1 MPRSDARSWAS
12 LWISERR
19 IIVTMRRSALALL
32 IASVLAGCATT
43 HSTQNA
49 LEYPMVPSKKSAP
62 AVRPHPVDLAPS
74 ETSAQSST
82 PTASEGGL
90 STYTVSASYTDLVSR
105 LRDGY
110 ALPEVED
117 PAIDRQIKFYT
128 SKPQYLD
135 RTFARGERYF
145 YYVVQEL
152 EARHMPME
160 LALLPIIESGYNPY
174 AYSRAKAAG
183 IWQFITPTATRHQ
196 VRVNWWQDGRR
207 DIMDSTRAALDYL
220 GELHAMFN
228 GDWLLAIAAYN
239 CGEMA
244 VMRSVQRNAAAGLP
258 TDFWHVKLPAETRG
272 YVPSLLAM
280 AKLVRNPEAYGLDFE
295 PIPNKPYF
303 ARVEVGGQIDLR
315 VASAILNIS
324 DEEMHALNPA
334 FNRWATDPEGPFHL
348 LVPASSARAFAETVA
363 GLTPDQRLPV
373 EHHTLEPKETLA
385 GIAKERNLPLAVVQ
399 QLNGSAKFEAKI
411 GDDILLPSTTI
422 IAPLRAGLVIEGE
435 TDKLGN
441 PIKSST
447 TAQVRRHVLGH
458 GETLASRPQ
467 QHRVEFESVAQRN
480 GLKPK
485 LSQKIVRTLVTQ
497 NDESR
502 PLSADGHRSLAP
514 MQNARDTKP
523 SPHTSR
529 TQSTDQREIRYQVK
543 RGDTVAGISKKFSV
557 TQSQLKA
564 WNRIGNHLPVG
575 EMVVV
580 KVPVERDF
588 GG

>member
-1 MPRSDARSWAS
+1 M
-12 LWISERR
+12 IRR
-19 IIVTMRRSALALL
+19 PALALL

-62 AVRPHPVDLAPS
+62 AVRPHPADPVVS
-74 ETSAQSST
+74 ETSAQNSDS
-82 PTASEGGL
+82 TASERGL
-90 STYTVSASYTDLVSR
+90 NTYTVSTSYADLVSR

-110 ALPEVED
+110 ALPGVED

-152 EARHMPME
+152 EARHMPLE

-258 TDFWHVKLPAETRG
+258 TDFWHLKLPAETRG

-348 LVPASSARAFAETVA
+348 LVPANSARAFAETVA

-399 QLNGSAKFEAKI
+399 QLNGSAKFEARV
-411 GDDILLPSTTI
+411 GDDIMLPSMSV
-422 IAPLRAGLVIEGE
+422 IAPLRARLVIEGE

-447 TAQVRRHVLGH
+447 AGQARRHVLRR
-458 GETLASRPQ
+458 GETLASTGQPNHGPGENPA
-467 QHRVEFESVAQRN
+467 QHN

-485 LSQKIVRTLVTQ
+485 FSQKT
-497 NDESR
+497 
-502 PLSADGHRSLAP
+502 GRSLVVKNDVSGP
-514 MQNARDTKP
+514 MHTVSNSNKSQARTAHDNTP
-523 SPHTSR
+523 ISR
-529 TQSTDQREIRYQVK
+529 ASASQSTAQREIRYQVK
-543 RGDTVAGISKKFSV
+543 RGDTVAGIIKRFSV

-564 WNRIGNHLPVG
+564 WNRIGNRLPIG
-575 EMVVV
+575 ETIII
-580 KVPVERDF
+580 KVPAEKDF